1 MKKTSWQL
9 FITLFATTLVAVLLI
24 FGISLK
30 QAFPQ
35 AAVDYNE
42 LVAIPPRSEIN
53 QGLTS
58 PDNEYMTSTFG
69 LPSTEVATEECSN
82 TNVKPDFNVTENV
95 GSFSATGYKPA
106 IEALKRIF
114 AKVKQDFPRATA

>member
-35 AAVDYNE
+35 AAVNYNE
-42 LVAIPPRSEIN
+42 LVAIPPRGEIN

-58 PDNEYMTSTFG
+58 PDNKYVTSTLGSPG
-69 LPSTEVATEECSN
+69 LTRPT
-82 TNVKPDFNVTENV
+82 
-95 GSFSATGYKPA
+95 
-106 IEALKRIF
+106 
-114 AKVKQDFPRATA
+114 RAGR